1 MPPLGRSLSAPL
13 CLLALVALALLA
25 AGCGHKE
32 ETTPVACLEGSKPY
46 LKALEAAPG
55 EVLVRG
61 EATIAD
67 CLPENQD
74 PGDLATVGEA
84 MIEAATALNAEAR
97 EAGGTQQ
104 ATELGYLVGAVQ
116 KRSTETDG
124 VHTELARHLVVSAR
138 FAPDKQPLSG
148 RFHEAYETG
157 FAAAGEG

>member
-1 MPPLGRSLSAPL
+1 MPSGSALPSAWSCARSTPCRRPWRTCARADLPAQGRASIGLTAMARRFSF
-13 CLLALVALALLA
+13 LLLLPALALLV

-32 ETTPVACLEGSKPY
+32 ETTPVACLEGSKPF

-55 EVLVRG
+55 EVLLRG

-74 PGDLATVGEA
+74 PGELATVGEA

-104 ATELGYLVGAVQ
+104 ATELGYLV
-116 KRSTETDG
+116 
-124 VHTELARHLVVSAR
+124 
-138 FAPDKQPLSG
+138 
-148 RFHEAYETG
+148 
-157 FAAAGEG
+157 